1 MTDTSGRSTRT
12 RPHLLVLVG
21 FMGAGKTSVGRE
33 LAKFLAWEFV
43 DLDDVIEEREQRTVQ
58 QIFAD
63 EGEPYFRK
71 VEMRELQRMLAESDA
86 NKVVSVGGGA
96 FTQPGCAELVA
107 DCGATSI
114 LLDAPVEELRRRV
127 RMSGNVR
134 PLAADRERFV
144 QLYADRKSAYE
155 KANQRFDTAGK
166 TVARV
171 AREIAEWVRT
181 SLTSP
186 ASRLGDGGLS

>member
-1 MTDTSGRSTRT
+1 MST

-33 LAKFLAWEFV
+33 LAKFLAWDFV
-43 DLDDVIEEREQRTVQ
+43 DLDDVIEGLEQRTVQ
-58 QIFAD
+58 QIFAV
-63 EGEPYFRK
+63 EGESYFRK
-71 VEMRELQRMLAESDA
+71 VELHELQRVLRESVE

-107 DCGATSI
+107 ECGATSI
-114 LLDAPVEELRRRV
+114 LLDAPAEELRRRV
-127 RMSGNVR
+127 RMGGNVR
-134 PLAADRERFV
+134 PLAADRERFM

-155 KANQRFDTAGK
+155 KAHQQFDTAGK
-166 TVARV
+166 SVARV

-181 SLTSP
+181 SLIRP
-186 ASRLGDGGLS
+186 ADGSATEV